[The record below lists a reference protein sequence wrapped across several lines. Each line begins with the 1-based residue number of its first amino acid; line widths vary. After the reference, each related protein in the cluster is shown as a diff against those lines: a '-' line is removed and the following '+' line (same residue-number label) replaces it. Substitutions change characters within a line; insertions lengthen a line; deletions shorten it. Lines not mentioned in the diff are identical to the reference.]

1 MKKIVIFDWG
11 GVILKEFPN
20 HYCDRD
26 AIAETFRKFNSSL
39 SFSSAYEIY
48 KQTLKDEN
56 GNYISVFNDEKNK
69 YAWFQRVNEKAGLN
83 TTYEKFV
90 EEITNNYKKIDKYD
104 KVVEFIYSLKDKAKL
119 CLFSDLIFVCYEAL
133 AKQIDLNVFDQVF
146 LSYEEGYV
154 KTYVDAFINVDTK
167 LNRNGQEVL
176 FIDNN
181 SLNISNA
188 KKVGWNTFQATGDDI
203 DKIKEAVND
212 FLNNRLVR

>member
-1 MKKIVIFDWG
+1 MTG
-11 GVILKEFPN
+11 
-20 HYCDRD
+20 
-26 AIAETFRKFNSSL
+26 
-39 SFSSAYEIY
+39 
-48 KQTLKDEN
+48 
-56 GNYISVFNDEKNK
+56 
-69 YAWFQRVNEKAGLN
+69 FQRVNEKAGLN

-212 FLNNRLVR
+212 FLK